1 MVAAMIRVA
10 ASGLGLIFAASG
22 VQKLAGGR
30 SSVQVR
36 DRLGLPRGMW
46 RCVGLAELAG
56 AAGVAAGSRLPG
68 LGRAA
73 GAGLTALMLGAIGC
87 HVRAGDRAAAWAP
100 AALLGVTAAGV
111 AVGSHR

>member
-56 AAGVAAGSRLPG
+56 AAGVAAGLSASGAVLPVVAAPVG
-68 LGRAA
+68 LPCW
-73 GAGLTALMLGAIGC
+73 GALGLLPRGF
-87 HVRAGDRAAAWAP
+87 
-100 AALLGVTAAGV
+100 
-111 AVGSHR
+111 